1 MENSA
6 SAGGLPVVSL
16 SALYPLNASEDGPQ
30 SIVYAFSREGDLSEE
45 LMIDFTVQGRALFAG
60 DYQQRG
66 ATSFTATGGSILF
79 ARGASVALLLID
91 PLSDPSSEGD
101 ETITLTLSPG
111 EGYTIGANPTGIA
124 RIVDN
129 DVAAGSLASVPVAQR
144 FPFHSS
150 FESRNKEF
158 FAALKRDGSVV
169 GWGGSTNWGST
180 SGVAGL
186 DGDVIQIH
194 ANHSAAAALKRD
206 GSVITWGDPDAGG
219 SDSGGLDGGVVQIFS
234 TGKAFAALKND
245 GSVISWGAASEGGD
259 SSGVDFNG
267 PGGDLTVTRI
277 FATERAFAALRSD
290 GSVVVWG
297 KWSAGGDAGG
307 SAAQL
312 QSDVSLIFSNP
323 GAFAAL
329 KHDGSVVCWGNP
341 GAGGSLPAAVQP
353 LVQTGV
359 VGLASTFSAF
369 AALRRDGSVVSWG
382 LEGGDS
388 TAVSSQL
395 SADVTGIH
403 SNAGAFAA
411 LKRGA
416 VITWGNS
423 SYGGDSSSIAGLDSG
438 VARVVSTH
446 FAFAALKIDGSVI
459 SWGLHNAGGDSA
471 AVAEKLRSGVLDVVA
486 TAESFAALKDDG
498 TVVTWGADETGGD
511 SSGVD
516 FNGPG
521 GDLTVTR
528 IFATE
533 RAFAALRSNGS
544 VVTWGQ
550 YADTGAVA
558 DQLSRDVVTLLDPF
572 LDDRLVPLTQSP
584 LPRISLSVAPA
595 AGVLEDGAP
604 NLIFTFSR
612 SGATALPLTVEYTV
626 GGTATLGR
634 DYTGIAPTP
643 PTRTITFAAG
653 SDTATLTVDPQAD
666 PDIEPN
672 ETVAIALAAGADY
685 EINSADAVV
694 GTIVSD
700 DLPVISVRFA
710 PVTVS
715 EDGPDPLICTFSRT
729 GPINKALTVF
739 YNLGGTADSRDYSGD
754 LSDRRSIRFERGARA
769 VTARIDPKADEEFE
783 ADETITVAL
792 KPSSNYS
799 IGNASPP
806 EAVIEN
812 DDFPFVSLAVSPDF
826 VAEDG
831 PDKLIYTFTRTG
843 STGSELTVNYS
854 LQTIGITNPA
864 TLADDYTGIP
874 ATPDIRTITFAAG
887 SPTATISV

>member
-45 LMIDFTVQGRALFAG
+45 LMIDFTVQGSALFAG

-234 TGKAFAALKND
+234 TGK
-245 GSVISWGAASEGGD
+245 
-259 SSGVDFNG
+259 
-267 PGGDLTVTRI
+267 
-277 FATERAFAALRSD
+277 
-290 GSVVVWG
+290 
-297 KWSAGGDAGG
+297 
-307 SAAQL
+307 
-312 QSDVSLIFSNP
+312 
-323 GAFAAL
+323 
-329 KHDGSVVCWGNP
+329 
-341 GAGGSLPAAVQP
+341 
-353 LVQTGV
+353 
-359 VGLASTFSAF
+359 
-369 AALRRDGSVVSWG
+369 
-382 LEGGDS
+382 
-388 TAVSSQL
+388 
-395 SADVTGIH
+395 
-403 SNAGAFAA
+403 
-411 LKRGA
+411 
-416 VITWGNS
+416 
-423 SYGGDSSSIAGLDSG
+423 
-438 VARVVSTH
+438 
-446 FAFAALKIDGSVI
+446 
-459 SWGLHNAGGDSA
+459 
-471 AVAEKLRSGVLDVVA
+471 
-486 TAESFAALKDDG
+486 
-498 TVVTWGADETGGD
+498 
-511 SSGVD
+511 
-516 FNGPG
+516 
-521 GDLTVTR
+521 
-528 IFATE
+528 
-533 RAFAALRSNGS
+533 AFAALRSNGS

>member
-1 MENSA
+1 VENSA

-45 LMIDFTVQGRALFAG
+45 LMIDFTVQGSALFAG

-234 TGKAFAALKND
+234 TGK
-245 GSVISWGAASEGGD
+245 
-259 SSGVDFNG
+259 
-267 PGGDLTVTRI
+267 
-277 FATERAFAALRSD
+277 
-290 GSVVVWG
+290 
-297 KWSAGGDAGG
+297 
-307 SAAQL
+307 
-312 QSDVSLIFSNP
+312 
-323 GAFAAL
+323 
-329 KHDGSVVCWGNP
+329 
-341 GAGGSLPAAVQP
+341 
-353 LVQTGV
+353 
-359 VGLASTFSAF
+359 
-369 AALRRDGSVVSWG
+369 
-382 LEGGDS
+382 
-388 TAVSSQL
+388 
-395 SADVTGIH
+395 
-403 SNAGAFAA
+403 
-411 LKRGA
+411 
-416 VITWGNS
+416 
-423 SYGGDSSSIAGLDSG
+423 
-438 VARVVSTH
+438 
-446 FAFAALKIDGSVI
+446 
-459 SWGLHNAGGDSA
+459 
-471 AVAEKLRSGVLDVVA
+471 
-486 TAESFAALKDDG
+486 
-498 TVVTWGADETGGD
+498 
-511 SSGVD
+511 
-516 FNGPG
+516 
-521 GDLTVTR
+521 
-528 IFATE
+528 
-533 RAFAALRSNGS
+533 AFAALRSNGS

>member
-1 MENSA
+1 
-6 SAGGLPVVSL
+6 
-16 SALYPLNASEDGPQ
+16 
-30 SIVYAFSREGDLSEE
+30 
-45 LMIDFTVQGRALFAG
+45 
-60 DYQQRG
+60 
-66 ATSFTATGGSILF
+66 
-79 ARGASVALLLID
+79 
-91 PLSDPSSEGD
+91 
-101 ETITLTLSPG
+101 
-111 EGYTIGANPTGIA
+111 
-124 RIVDN
+124 
-129 DVAAGSLASVPVAQR
+129 
-144 FPFHSS
+144 
-150 FESRNKEF
+150 
-158 FAALKRDGSVV
+158 
-169 GWGGSTNWGST
+169 
-180 SGVAGL
+180 
-186 DGDVIQIH
+186 
-194 ANHSAAAALKRD
+194 
-206 GSVITWGDPDAGG
+206 VITWGDPDAGG

-234 TGKAFAALKND
+234 TGK
-245 GSVISWGAASEGGD
+245 
-259 SSGVDFNG
+259 
-267 PGGDLTVTRI
+267 
-277 FATERAFAALRSD
+277 
-290 GSVVVWG
+290 
-297 KWSAGGDAGG
+297 
-307 SAAQL
+307 
-312 QSDVSLIFSNP
+312 
-323 GAFAAL
+323 
-329 KHDGSVVCWGNP
+329 
-341 GAGGSLPAAVQP
+341 
-353 LVQTGV
+353 
-359 VGLASTFSAF
+359 
-369 AALRRDGSVVSWG
+369 
-382 LEGGDS
+382 
-388 TAVSSQL
+388 
-395 SADVTGIH
+395 
-403 SNAGAFAA
+403 
-411 LKRGA
+411 
-416 VITWGNS
+416 
-423 SYGGDSSSIAGLDSG
+423 
-438 VARVVSTH
+438 
-446 FAFAALKIDGSVI
+446 
-459 SWGLHNAGGDSA
+459 
-471 AVAEKLRSGVLDVVA
+471 
-486 TAESFAALKDDG
+486 
-498 TVVTWGADETGGD
+498 
-511 SSGVD
+511 
-516 FNGPG
+516 
-521 GDLTVTR
+521 
-528 IFATE
+528 
-533 RAFAALRSNGS
+533 AFAALRSNGS

>member
-245 GSVISWGAASEGGD
+245 GSVIS
-259 SSGVDFNG
+259 
-267 PGGDLTVTRI
+267 
-277 FATERAFAALRSD
+277 
-290 GSVVVWG
+290 
-297 KWSAGGDAGG
+297 
-307 SAAQL
+307 
-312 QSDVSLIFSNP
+312 
-323 GAFAAL
+323 
-329 KHDGSVVCWGNP
+329 
-341 GAGGSLPAAVQP
+341 
-353 LVQTGV
+353 
-359 VGLASTFSAF
+359 
-369 AALRRDGSVVSWG
+369 
-382 LEGGDS
+382 
-388 TAVSSQL
+388 
-395 SADVTGIH
+395 
-403 SNAGAFAA
+403 
-411 LKRGA
+411 
-416 VITWGNS
+416 
-423 SYGGDSSSIAGLDSG
+423 
-438 VARVVSTH
+438 
-446 FAFAALKIDGSVI
+446 
-459 SWGLHNAGGDSA
+459 
-471 AVAEKLRSGVLDVVA
+471 
-486 TAESFAALKDDG
+486 
-498 TVVTWGADETGGD
+498 
-511 SSGVD
+511 
-516 FNGPG
+516 
-521 GDLTVTR
+521 
-528 IFATE
+528 
-533 RAFAALRSNGS
+533 
-544 VVTWGQ
+544 WGQ